1 MEEWQVELEAVF
13 TVDFKTLGMMIR
25 SWSKRH
31 SWTPLNK
38 GWKTQMSDLQ
48 GHVGE
53 ELGAIPRQGRVVER
67 DARVLDIDLVHLY
80 NSNYKYTEM
89 WTVYFNSNR
98 LKRASFKSLTR
109 LCWRIMLQLTTLFL
123 LNLFLSYHTLRLGGF
138 ESSTMHSYTIT
149 GAQIRSRRQRSSV
162 STKARI
168 WLSSEL
174 FFGT

>member
-1 MEEWQVELEAVF
+1 
-13 TVDFKTLGMMIR
+13 
-25 SWSKRH
+25 
-31 SWTPLNK
+31 
-38 GWKTQMSDLQ
+38 MSDLQ

-98 LKRASFKSLTR
+98 LKRVSFRSLTR
-109 LCWRIMLQLTTLFL
+109 LCWRIMFQLTTLFL
-123 LNLFLSYHTLRLGGF
+123 LNLFLSCHTLRLGGF

-149 GAQIRSRRQRSSV
+149 GAQIRS
-162 STKARI
+162 
-168 WLSSEL
+168 
-174 FFGT
+174 